1 MANRQSEGKMG
12 GARDKGND
20 AAFSK
25 KFKIHKRRTC
35 FLEIDEFLVIVNF
48 QQLETGSLEEQQ
60 ISTMATLFV
69 SGRYFVIEQILGQG
83 GFGTVS
89 LVRDADTAELFA
101 LKDIACQTN
110 PNEVKSALDEITTL
124 RSLSHPNIIKLIAAD
139 RLINVQEIHVLILM
153 EYCSGGNL
161 NDRLARPDYNIQ
173 MNLKWMRQIADALA
187 YLHSRNT
194 VHRDLK
200 PENVLLTV
208 NEDIKLADFGLAR
221 KYMALKQS
229 SAESVND
236 AQYYMQTRVGTLHY
250 MAPEVFAGHY
260 NEKSDVFSLG
270 VLLYAIV
277 ERRFISVGVG
287 KRMYGAFVST
297 PTYGD
302 VGLGFAMAKINGY
315 QNSMVTFTQ
324 ASPNV
329 QQLIKNAL
337 SYDYHQRMSASDVK
351 ARL

>member
-1 MANRQSEGKMG
+1 MSS
-12 GARDKGND
+12 
-20 AAFSK
+20 F
-25 KFKIHKRRTC
+25 
-35 FLEIDEFLVIVNF
+35 VIVNF
-48 QQLETGSLEEQQ
+48 KQLETGSQKKQQ
-60 ISTMATLFV
+60 ISAMAMLLI
-69 SGRYFVIEQILGQG
+69 SGRRVVIEQGLGQG

-89 LVRDADTAELFA
+89 LVRDAVTAELFA

-110 PNEVKSALDEITTL
+110 PNAVKSALDEITTL

-161 NDRLARPDYNIQ
+161 NDRLARLDNEPQ
-173 MNLKWMRQIADALA
+173 KNLKWMRQIADALA

-200 PENVLLTV
+200 PENVLLTDQV

-229 SAESVND
+229 NAESVND
-236 AQYYMQTRVGTLHY
+236 AQYYMQTGVGTLY
-250 MAPEVFAGHY
+250 YIAPEVFAGHY
-260 NEKSDVFSLG
+260 TEKSDVFSLG

-297 PTYGD
+297 PTYGE
-302 VGLGFAMAKINGY
+302 VGLGFAMAKIYGY
-315 QNSMVTFTQ
+315 ENSMVTFTQ
-324 ASPNV
+324 ALPNL

-337 SYDYHQRMSASDVK
+337 SYDYHQRMSASDVR